1 MSLFDRVQEVRE
13 NIQNALHASSRKS
26 RVTLV
31 AATKTQDIKFVK
43 ECIENGIVN
52 IGENRVQEAHEKLSQ
67 LQINASQ
74 CVKRMI
80 GHLQSNKINKALSIF
95 DTIDS
100 IDTVSLAKKISAK
113 IENKDQNIQTLLEI
127 NTSYEQN
134 KFGFLPEDN
143 EGMLESIELTNINV
157 RGLMTLGPNT
167 NNATE
172 IERSF
177 SRLRKTKEKLNKQLP
192 KELQL
197 TELSMGMSG
206 DYEIA
211 IRQGSTMVRL
221 GSALFG
227 SRS

>member
-13 NIQNALHASSRKS
+13 NIQKALQASNRKS

>member
-13 NIQNALHASSRKS
+13 NIQKALQSSNRKN

-31 AATKTQDIKFVK
+31 AATKTQDIKLVK

-67 LQINASQ
+67 LQTNTSQ

-100 IDTVSLAKKISAK
+100 IDTISLAKKISAK

-172 IERSF
+172 IEYSF

>member
-13 NIQNALHASSRKS
+13 NIQKALQASNRKN

-31 AATKTQDIKFVK
+31 AATKTQDIKLVK
-43 ECIENGIVN
+43 ECIVNGIVN

-80 GHLQSNKINKALSIF
+80 GHLQSNKINKALSVF

-167 NNATE
+167 NNVTE

>member
-1 MSLFDRVQEVRE
+1 VSLFDQVQEVRE

-31 AATKTQDIKFVK
+31 AATKTQDIKLVK

-52 IGENRVQEAHEKLSQ
+52 IGENRVQEAYNKLSE
-67 LQINASQ
+67 LQTSTSQ

-80 GHLQSNKINKALSIF
+80 GHLQSNKINKALTVF

-100 IDTVSLAKKISAK
+100 IDTLSLAKKISAK
-113 IENKDQNIQTLLEI
+113 VEKKDQNIQTLLEI
-127 NTSYEQN
+127 NTSREQN

-143 EGMLESIELTNINV
+143 EGMLESIALTNINV
-157 RGLMTLGPNT
+157 QGLMTLGPNT
-167 NNATE
+167 NNETE

-177 SRLRKTKEKLNKQLP
+177 SCLRKTKEKLNKQLP
-192 KELQL
+192 KEQQL

>member
-13 NIQNALHASSRKS
+13 NIQKSLQASNRKN

-80 GHLQSNKINKALSIF
+80 GHLQSNKINKALSVF

>member
-13 NIQNALHASSRKS
+13 NIQKALQASNRKN

-31 AATKTQDIKFVK
+31 AATKTQDIKLVK

-67 LQINASQ
+67 LQTNTSQ

-172 IERSF
+172 TERSF

-197 TELSMGMSG
+197 TELSMGMSS

>member
-13 NIQNALHASSRKS
+13 NIQKALQASNRKN

-31 AATKTQDIKFVK
+31 AATKTQDIKLVK

-167 NNATE
+167 NNAIE

-177 SRLRKTKEKLNKQLP
+177 SRLRKTKETLNKQLP

>member
-13 NIQNALHASSRKS
+13 NIQKALQASNRKN

-167 NNATE
+167 NNAIE

-177 SRLRKTKEKLNKQLP
+177 SRLRKTKETLNKQLP

>member
-1 MSLFDRVQEVRE
+1 VSLFDRVQEVRE
-13 NIQNALHASSRKS
+13 NIQKALQSSNRKN

-31 AATKTQDIKFVK
+31 AATKTQDIKLVK

-67 LQINASQ
+67 LQTNTSQ

-100 IDTVSLAKKISAK
+100 IDTISLAKKISAK

-167 NNATE
+167 NNVTE

-206 DYEIA
+206 DYEVA

-227 SRS
+227 NRS

>member
-13 NIQNALHASSRKS
+13 NIQKALQASNRKN

-31 AATKTQDIKFVK
+31 AATKTQDIKLVK

-67 LQINASQ
+67 LQTNTSQ

-100 IDTVSLAKKISAK
+100 IDTISLAKKISAK

-167 NNATE
+167 NNVTE

>member
-13 NIQNALHASSRKS
+13 NIQKALQSSNRKN

-31 AATKTQDIKFVK
+31 AATKTQDIKLVK

-67 LQINASQ
+67 LQTNTSQ

-100 IDTVSLAKKISAK
+100 IDTISLAKKISAK

-167 NNATE
+167 NNVTE

-206 DYEIA
+206 DYEVA

-227 SRS
+227 NRS

>member
-13 NIQNALHASSRKS
+13 NIQKALQASNRKN

-31 AATKTQDIKFVK
+31 AATKTQDIKLVK
-43 ECIENGIVN
+43 ECIVNGIVN

-67 LQINASQ
+67 LQTNTSQ

-100 IDTVSLAKKISAK
+100 IDTLSLAKKISAK
-113 IENKDQNIQTLLEI
+113 VENKDQNIQTLLEI
-127 NTSYEQN
+127 NTSREQN
-134 KFGFLPEDN
+134 KFGFSPEDN
-143 EGMLESIELTNINV
+143 EGMLETIELTNINV
-157 RGLMTLGPNT
+157 RGLMALGPNT

-177 SRLRKTKEKLNKQLP
+177 SRLRKIKEKLNKQLP

>member
-1 MSLFDRVQEVRE
+1 VSLFDRVQEVRE
-13 NIQNALHASSRKS
+13 NIQKALQASNRKN

-167 NNATE
+167 NNAIE

-177 SRLRKTKEKLNKQLP
+177 SRLRKTKETLNKQLP

>member
-13 NIQNALHASSRKS
+13 NIQKALQASNRKN

-31 AATKTQDIKFVK
+31 AATKTQDIKLVK

-67 LQINASQ
+67 LQTNTSQ

-167 NNATE
+167 NNVTE

>member
-1 MSLFDRVQEVRE
+1 MSLFDRAQEVRE
-13 NIQNALHASSRKS
+13 NIQKALQASNRKN

-31 AATKTQDIKFVK
+31 AATKTQDIKLVK
-43 ECIENGIVN
+43 ECIVNGIVN

-67 LQINASQ
+67 LQTNTSQ

-100 IDTVSLAKKISAK
+100 IDTISLAKKISAK

-167 NNATE
+167 NNVTE

-197 TELSMGMSG
+197 TELSMGMSS

>member
-1 MSLFDRVQEVRE
+1 
-13 NIQNALHASSRKS
+13 
-26 RVTLV
+26 
-31 AATKTQDIKFVK
+31 
-43 ECIENGIVN
+43 
-52 IGENRVQEAHEKLSQ
+52 
-67 LQINASQ
+67 
-74 CVKRMI
+74 MI

>member
-13 NIQNALHASSRKS
+13 NIQKALQASNRKN

-177 SRLRKTKEKLNKQLP
+177 SRLRKTKETLNKQLP

>member
-1 MSLFDRVQEVRE
+1 MSLFDRAQEVRE
-13 NIQNALHASSRKS
+13 NIQKALQASNRKN

-31 AATKTQDIKFVK
+31 AATKTQDIKLVK

-67 LQINASQ
+67 LQTNTSQ

-100 IDTVSLAKKISAK
+100 IDTISLAKKISAK

-167 NNATE
+167 NNVTE

-197 TELSMGMSG
+197 TELSMGMSS

>member
-1 MSLFDRVQEVRE
+1 
-13 NIQNALHASSRKS
+13 
-26 RVTLV
+26 
-31 AATKTQDIKFVK
+31 
-43 ECIENGIVN
+43 
-52 IGENRVQEAHEKLSQ
+52 
-67 LQINASQ
+67 
-74 CVKRMI
+74 
-80 GHLQSNKINKALSIF
+80 
-95 DTIDS
+95 
-100 IDTVSLAKKISAK
+100 
-113 IENKDQNIQTLLEI
+113 
-127 NTSYEQN
+127 
-134 KFGFLPEDN
+134 
-143 EGMLESIELTNINV
+143 MLESIELTNINV

-167 NNATE
+167 NNAIE

>member
-1 MSLFDRVQEVRE
+1 MSLFDRAQEVRE
-13 NIQNALHASSRKS
+13 NIQKALQASNRKN

-31 AATKTQDIKFVK
+31 AATKTQDIKLVK

-67 LQINASQ
+67 LQTNTSQ

-100 IDTVSLAKKISAK
+100 IDTISLAKKISAK

-172 IERSF
+172 TERSF

-197 TELSMGMSG
+197 TELSMGMSS

>member
-13 NIQNALHASSRKS
+13 NIQKALQASNKKN

-167 NNATE
+167 NNAIE

-177 SRLRKTKEKLNKQLP
+177 SRLRKTKETLNKQLP

>member
-13 NIQNALHASSRKS
+13 NIQKALQSSNRKN

-31 AATKTQDIKFVK
+31 AATKTQDIKLVK

-67 LQINASQ
+67 LQTNTSQ

-100 IDTVSLAKKISAK
+100 IDTISLAKKISAK

-172 IERSF
+172 TERSF

>member
-1 MSLFDRVQEVRE
+1 MSLFDQVQEVRE

-31 AATKTQDIKFVK
+31 AATKTQDIKLVK

-52 IGENRVQEAHEKLSQ
+52 IGENRVQEAYNKLSE
-67 LQINASQ
+67 LQTSTSQ

-80 GHLQSNKINKALSIF
+80 GHLQSNKINKALTVF

-100 IDTVSLAKKISAK
+100 IDTLSLAKKISAK
-113 IENKDQNIQTLLEI
+113 VEKKDQNIQTLLEI
-127 NTSYEQN
+127 NTSREQN

-143 EGMLESIELTNINV
+143 EGMLESIALTNINV
-157 RGLMTLGPNT
+157 QGLMTLGPNT
-167 NNATE
+167 NNETE

-177 SRLRKTKEKLNKQLP
+177 SCLRKTKEKLNKQLP
-192 KELQL
+192 KEQQL

>member
-13 NIQNALHASSRKS
+13 NIQKALQASNRKN

-31 AATKTQDIKFVK
+31 AATKTQDIKLVK
-43 ECIENGIVN
+43 ECIVNGIVN

-67 LQINASQ
+67 LQTNTSQ

-100 IDTVSLAKKISAK
+100 IDTLSLAKKISAK
-113 IENKDQNIQTLLEI
+113 VENKDQNIQTLLEI
-127 NTSYEQN
+127 NTSREQN
-134 KFGFLPEDN
+134 KFGFSPEDN
-143 EGMLESIELTNINV
+143 EGMLETIELTNINV
-157 RGLMTLGPNT
+157 RGLMALGPNT

-177 SRLRKTKEKLNKQLP
+177 SRLRKIKEKLNKQLP

-227 SRS
+227 NRS

>member
-13 NIQNALHASSRKS
+13 NIQKALQASNRKN

-31 AATKTQDIKFVK
+31 AATKTQDIKLVK

-67 LQINASQ
+67 LQTNTSQ

>member
-13 NIQNALHASSRKS
+13 NIQKALQASNRKN

-31 AATKTQDIKFVK
+31 AATKTQDIKLVK

-67 LQINASQ
+67 LQTNTSQ

-100 IDTVSLAKKISAK
+100 IDTISLAKKISAK

>member
-13 NIQNALHASSRKS
+13 NIQKALQASNRKN

-100 IDTVSLAKKISAK
+100 IDRVSLAKKISAK

-167 NNATE
+167 NNAIE

>member
-1 MSLFDRVQEVRE
+1 
-13 NIQNALHASSRKS
+13 
-26 RVTLV
+26 
-31 AATKTQDIKFVK
+31 
-43 ECIENGIVN
+43 
-52 IGENRVQEAHEKLSQ
+52 
-67 LQINASQ
+67 
-74 CVKRMI
+74 MI

-167 NNATE
+167 NNAIE

>member
-13 NIQNALHASSRKS
+13 NIQKALQASNRKN

-31 AATKTQDIKFVK
+31 AATKTQDIKLVK

-67 LQINASQ
+67 LQTNTSQ

-80 GHLQSNKINKALSIF
+80 GHLQSNKINKALSVF

-100 IDTVSLAKKISAK
+100 IDTISLAKKISAK

-177 SRLRKTKEKLNKQLP
+177 SRLRKIKETLNKQLP

-227 SRS
+227 NRS

>member
-1 MSLFDRVQEVRE
+1 VSLFDRVQEVRE
-13 NIQNALHASSRKS
+13 NIQKALQSSNRKN

-31 AATKTQDIKFVK
+31 AATKTQDIKLVK

-67 LQINASQ
+67 LQTNTSQ

-100 IDTVSLAKKISAK
+100 IDTISLAKKISAK

-167 NNATE
+167 NNVTE

-197 TELSMGMSG
+197 TELSMGMSS

>member
-13 NIQNALHASSRKS
+13 NIQKALQASNRKN

-31 AATKTQDIKFVK
+31 AATKTQDIKLVK

-67 LQINASQ
+67 LQTNTSQ

-113 IENKDQNIQTLLEI
+113 IENKDQNIQTLLEV

-172 IERSF
+172 TERSF

-206 DYEIA
+206 DYEVA

>member
-13 NIQNALHASSRKS
+13 NIQKALQASNRKN

-31 AATKTQDIKFVK
+31 AATKTQDIKLVK

-67 LQINASQ
+67 LQTNTPQ

-177 SRLRKTKEKLNKQLP
+177 SRLRKTKETLNKQLP

>member
-13 NIQNALHASSRKS
+13 NIQKALQASNRKN

-31 AATKTQDIKFVK
+31 AATKTQDIKLVK

-52 IGENRVQEAHEKLSQ
+52 IGENRVQEAREKLSQ
-67 LQINASQ
+67 LQTNASQ

-80 GHLQSNKINKALSIF
+80 GHLQSNKINKALSVF

-143 EGMLESIELTNINV
+143 EGMLETIELTNINV
-157 RGLMTLGPNT
+157 RGLMALGPNT

>member
-13 NIQNALHASSRKS
+13 NIQKALQASNRKN

-167 NNATE
+167 NNAIE
-172 IERSF
+172 IDRSF
-177 SRLRKTKEKLNKQLP
+177 SRLRKTKETLNKQLP